1 MTLENLLWPSG
12 SLRSAEHE
20 SNPLRSPIVH
30 GQMLSMDAL
39 MELPTDVGNDYREEL
54 SQRSMVNTGV
64 LESSKQ
70 EVEYVSLDISHAEEI
85 RGHIF

>member
-54 SQRSMVNTGV
+54 SQRSMVSTGV
-64 LESSKQ
+64 LESSSKKWSML
-70 EVEYVSLDISHAEEI
+70 V
-85 RGHIF
+85 